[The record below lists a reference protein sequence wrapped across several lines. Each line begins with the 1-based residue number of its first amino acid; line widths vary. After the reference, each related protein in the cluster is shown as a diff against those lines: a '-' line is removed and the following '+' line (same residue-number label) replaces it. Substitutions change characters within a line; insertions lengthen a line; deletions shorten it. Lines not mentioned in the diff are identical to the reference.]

1 MKLVVTDEMQLH
13 VPQDYG
19 AAVEVQMLMGVNK
32 MIVSSQASK
41 PIMGVIQ
48 DALLGSFLLTKPGV
62 QVPKHQFMDC
72 LFSAGERYVSGM
84 KNLFQRASKWYKGEK
99 LWNGRVLFSALFP
112 EDFYYRSKN
121 GACKEEP
128 EVVIEGGILVSG
140 TVDSK
145 VIGSATGS
153 VVHRLYKEYGCER
166 ASEFLSSVQFLVNRW
181 LTFRG
186 FSVGVAD
193 FLISAE
199 NARGVQVAIQKAYI
213 EVESIEASDDPKQ
226 LKEFR
231 INSAL
236 NNRGQSLAINGL
248 CKDNRL
254 EVMIESGSKGSRMN
268 IIQITGHLGQ
278 NNVEGKRIQA
288 EIDDASRTLP
298 CFKRG
303 DKHPR
308 TRGFIENSF
317 MTGLS
322 PAEFFFHA
330 RAGREGV
337 VNTAVKTRDSGYAE
351 RKLVKRMEDMVVELD
366 QTVRNSVS
374 NIIDFTYGDGFDPTM
389 TVNTG
394 GPAFVDI
401 DAEVTRLNNS

>member
-32 MIVSSQASK
+32 MIVSPQASK

-48 DALLGSFLLTKPGV
+48 DALLGSFLLTKPNNKI
-62 QVPKHQFMDC
+62 PKHQFMDC
-72 LFSAGERYVSGM
+72 VFSAGEKYVSALKG
-84 KNLFQRASKWYKGEK
+84 LFQRAGKWYKDD
-99 LWNGRVLFSALFP
+99 LYNGRVLFSCLFP
-112 EDFYYRSKN
+112 EDFYYRNKN

-128 EVVIEGGILVSG
+128 EVIIEKGVLISG
-140 TVDSK
+140 TIDSK
-145 VIGSATGS
+145 IIGSANGS
-153 VVHRLYKEYGCER
+153 VVHRLYKEYGNER
-166 ASEFLSSVQFLVNRW
+166 AAEFLSSVQFLINRW

-236 NNRGQSLAINGL
+236 NNRGQTLAINGL

-278 NNVEGKRIQA
+278 NNVEGKRIQT
-288 EIDDASRTLP
+288 ELDDASRTLP

-330 RAGREGV
+330 RAGREGLIS
-337 VNTAVKTRDSGYAE
+337 TSVKTRDSGYAE
-351 RKLVKRMEDMVVELD
+351 RKLVKRMEDMTVEMD

-374 NIIDFTYGDGFDPTM
+374 NIIDFTYGDGMDPTF
-389 TVNTG
+389 TLNADGPSFVN
-394 GPAFVDI
+394 I